1 MLSSLITRLPTQR
14 AQRIAVRAASY
25 CHFHKGA
32 LPTFIII
39 GAQKAG
45 TTSLY
50 SYLREHPDVL
60 PCAYK
65 EVWYFDL
72 NYHKGTKWYRRQ
84 FVDPSSLPDADS
96 RQYAV
101 GEATPYY
108 LFHPWAP
115 QRIWRTV
122 PDVKLIVLLRDPIAR
137 AYSQFQHNVRKHRES
152 LSFLEAIERERQ
164 VFASEQERFCSDPSY
179 AGEFHRHYA
188 YLNRSCYADQLEEY
202 LRYFDRRQLLIL
214 KSEELFADPG
224 PAYAQTLEFLGLP
237 RHELEDARALNV
249 GRYDQRSIPGH
260 DELRRHFEIPN
271 RKLFDMLGVD
281 FGW

>member
-1 MLSSLITRLPTQR
+1 M
-14 AQRIAVRAASY
+14 AVKAASLA
-25 CHFHKGA
+25 HFHQGT
-32 LPTFIII
+32 LPNFIII

-84 FVDPSSLPDADS
+84 FIDPASLPDSAT
-96 RQYAV
+96 RHYAV

-122 PDVKLIVLLRDPIAR
+122 SQAKLIVLLRDPIAR
-137 AYSQFQHNVRKHRES
+137 AYSQYQHNVRKGRET
-152 LSFLEAIERERQ
+152 LSFAEAIERERQ
-164 VFASEQERFCSDPSY
+164 VYPGEMERFCSDPSY
-179 AGEFHRHYA
+179 EGEFHRHYA

-202 LRYFDRRQLLIL
+202 LRYFDRSQLLIL
-214 KSEELFADPG
+214 KSETLFAH
-224 PAYAQTLEFLGLP
+224 PAAAYSESLRFLGLP
-237 RHELEDARALNV
+237 NRELQDARALNV
-249 GRYDQRSIPGH
+249 GKYDQTAIPVH
-260 DELRRHFEIPN
+260 DKLRAHFEPHN
-271 RKLFDMLGVD
+271 QRLYDMLGVD